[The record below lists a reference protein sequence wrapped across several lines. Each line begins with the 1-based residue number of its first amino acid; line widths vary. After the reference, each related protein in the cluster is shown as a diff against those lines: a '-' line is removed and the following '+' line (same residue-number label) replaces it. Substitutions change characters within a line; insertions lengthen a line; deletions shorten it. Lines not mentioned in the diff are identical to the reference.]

1 MQLFRIIILTT
12 IVGLLSA
19 ATVYSQA
26 EMGVPPQADLPEV
39 TDAELETF
47 VDTILELEPIQEK
60 ANEEI
65 EEVIQEEGF
74 TLERFQQILM
84 AMQNP
89 QLAGQVNVTNDEQ
102 EKLAEMQPKLMQIQ
116 MDAEEQMIAKIEDG
130 GLSVERY
137 QQITQSIQQR
147 EDLQEKFE
155 ALIVEKTGDT
165 E

>member
-1 MQLFRIIILTT
+1 MQLFRIIVLTT
-12 IVGLLSA
+12 VVVFLSA
-19 ATVYSQA
+19 ATAFSQA
-26 EMGVPPQADLPEV
+26 QTGMPPQADLPEV

-47 VDTILELEPIQEK
+47 VDTILELEPIQEE

-89 QLAGQVNVTNDEQ
+89 QMTGQVNVTTEEQ
-102 EKLAEMQPKLMQIQ
+102 EKLAEMQPKLMEIQ
-116 MDAEEQMIAKIEDG
+116 MEAEEKMIAKIEDG

-155 ALIVEKTGDT
+155 ALIAEKTNDT